1 MFFPFPWMR
10 LSYDGSP
17 QKAEAD
23 ESSRPQAGILSL
35 PSLAQMLTLPSEM
48 CPCPRTRRG
57 LPGWVGD
64 ESARYLWTG
73 RSSLHLDDH
82 MKA

>member
-1 MFFPFPWMR
+1 MR

-35 PSLAQMLTLPSEM
+35 PSLAQMLDVAFGDVSLSKNQASDPVGLEM
-48 CPCPRTRRG
+48 SR
-57 LPGWVGD
+57 
-64 ESARYLWTG
+64 
-73 RSSLHLDDH
+73 LDTYGPVDR
-82 MKA
+82 AFT